1 MCVSLLGPVCSVH
14 VFLWVWYQIRV
25 PGKTFNEF
33 DDGDDDDDD
42 DDDDDEELLL
52 WYGWLM
58 KGI

>member
-1 MCVSLLGPVCSVH
+1 MCVSLLDSVCFVH

-25 PGKTFNEF
+25 PGKTFNKF

-42 DDDDDEELLL
+42 DEEELLL
-52 WYGWLM
+52 WYGWLT